1 MGKQTVLSVVLSFA
15 IVFGLG
21 PSIGYGAESASRDS
35 ADHAIVS
42 QGASSEHSGASDIGS
57 LSGSGGSGN
66 TPGVETLTSSG
77 DEGEGESSDAQRS
90 LDEPDNPEGATYPEH
105 SAGYNELGDS
115 EGPRDRAVQGASED
129 SEDVEAPEVVFE
141 EGAYCVRSAIDPSFA
156 LDVADASVASG
167 ANVQVWSANGTNA
180 QRFWLSFDGE
190 SYHLQAM
197 CSGKALDVDSGKKE
211 NGTNVQQWLLE
222 ESNINQAWSIEKND
236 DGTVTFIAQSNQL
249 ALDVS
254 GAEVRNGA
262 NVQTWEPNGTPAQ
275 CFILEPVAAYQ
286 DGVYT
291 LASAIDSGW
300 VVDVPS
306 ATQKNGAAAQLWSRN
321 DSPAQ
326 KYQIAV
332 DEGGSF
338 SIAPLCS
345 GLFLTDAG
353 SDVVQTADQG
363 DASRWAI
370 AAGAYGVTFVNCA
383 TGRALDVDGGIVQNG
398 RRVGTYAI
406 NGTRAQGFLGFP
418 TDVLSSGVYCITSA
432 VDGRAL
438 DVADGSFSD
447 GANVRVWDSNG
458 TGAQRWWVETA
469 GDGMVTV
476 ACAMTNKVLDVL
488 NYGTEPGTNVQV
500 WQPSSGNTAQLFRP
514 IPTGDGYYYLQ
525 SACSGLYLDVSGGG
539 GWCGANVQVWTP
551 NETVAQKFRFDQS
564 SYNRS
569 MGDVRSGI
577 DAASGA
583 WGLTSF
589 GGYAPSQAVASQI
602 QAAIDSLR
610 WQGYDLGFVMVDLT
624 TGKGISCNADGTFYS
639 ASTIKGPYVAA
650 VCSLYPDSIASW
662 AGTMEPTIRWSSN
675 EGYASLRNAFGPQ
688 PMWEWSARS
697 GVSGDIASLRYPW
710 YTARD
715 LAKLWTSNY
724 EYFTTSGG
732 WAASWFTSSSNS
744 ALYYQLGSWYT
755 VWSKPGW
762 IAAGGA
768 YNVSNDAGIVWGN
781 GGPYLVAMLSNYP
794 ANTARLN
801 DVVWALEAAHNEMMG

>member
-1 MGKQTVLSVVLSFA
+1 MGKQAVLSVVLSLVTA
-15 IVFGLG
+15 LG
-21 PSIGYGAESASRDS
+21 MSPSIGWGLESAAYDS
-35 ADHAIVS
+35 TDRPVASLAVANEQPGVSGVADSV
-42 QGASSEHSGASDIGS
+42 GSSESESAE
-57 LSGSGGSGN
+57 
-66 TPGVETLTSSG
+66 TPGGPSSAGVEG
-77 DEGEGESSDAQRS
+77 ADAPEIPDGPDDPEGVSD
-90 LDEPDNPEGATYPEH
+90 PDNPEGSHNPDDPEDP
-105 SAGYNELGDS
+105 GDPS
-115 EGPRDRAVQGASED
+115 DPGDPVDPED
-129 SEDVEAPEVVFE
+129 PDNPDDPEDPETVLE
-141 EGAYCVRSAIDPSFA
+141 EGAYFVRSAIDPSFV
-156 LDVADASVASG
+156 LDVADASIGSG

-197 CSGKALDVDSGKKE
+197 CSGKALDVASGKKE
-211 NGTNVQQWLLE
+211 NGTNVQQWLFE
-222 ESNINQAWSIEKND
+222 GSNVNQAWDIEEND
-236 DGTVTFIAQSNQL
+236 DGTVTFIARSNQL

-254 GAEVRNGA
+254 GANASNGS

-275 CFILEPVAAYQ
+275 RFILEPAAAYQ
-286 DGVYT
+286 
-291 LASAIDSGW
+291 
-300 VVDVPS
+300 
-306 ATQKNGAAAQLWSRN
+306 
-321 DSPAQ
+321 
-326 KYQIAV
+326 
-332 DEGGSF
+332 GS
-338 SIAPLCS
+338 
-345 GLFLTDAG
+345 
-353 SDVVQTADQG
+353 
-363 DASRWAI
+363 ASRWVVTP
-370 AAGAYGVTFVNCA
+370 GVYGVTFVNCA
-383 TGRALDVDGGIVQNG
+383 TGRALDVDGGIAQDG
-398 RRVGTYAI
+398 RRVGTYVI

-418 TDVLSSGVYCITSA
+418 TDVLSSGVYRITSA
-432 VDGRAL
+432 VDGRSL

-447 GANVRVWDSNG
+447 CANVRVWDDNG
-458 TGAQRWWVETA
+458 TGAQRWRIEAA
-469 GDGMVTV
+469 GDGMITVT
-476 ACAMTNKVLDVL
+476 CALTNKALDVL
-488 NYGTEPGTNVQV
+488 NYGTEAGTNVQV

-539 GWCGANVQVWTP
+539 GRCGANVQVWTP
-551 NETVAQKFRFDQS
+551 NKTAAQKFRFDQS
-564 SYNRS
+564 SYTRS

-577 DAASGA
+577 NAASGS

-589 GGYAPSQAVASQI
+589 GGYAPSAAVSSQI
-602 QAAIDSLR
+602 QAAVDSLR
-610 WQGYDLGFVMVDLT
+610 WQGYDLGFVMIDLT
-624 TGKGISCNADGTFYS
+624 TGKGVSCNADGTFYS

-697 GVSGDIASLRYPW
+697 GVGSDIASLRYPW

-762 IAAGGA
+762 IASGGA

-781 GGPYLVAMLSNYP
+781 GRPYLVAILSSYP

-801 DVVWALEAAHNEMMG
+801 DVVWALEAAHNEMVG